1 MGSQACWSERQYQRC
16 WYEDTGAE
24 HDLCITPNALLCEHR
39 PEIMR
44 KCEQAYG
51 KVRACISRGA
61 RVISLHVDR
70 ECAEETY
77 YESCMVDGA
86 WA

>member
-1 MGSQACWSERQYQRC
+1 MYHSRRIAFEYR
-16 WYEDTGAE
+16 
-24 HDLCITPNALLCEHR
+24 L
-39 PEIMR
+39 EIMR

-61 RVISLHVDR
+61 IVISLHVDR
-70 ECAEETY
+70 ECVEEKY

>member
-1 MGSQACWSERQYQRC
+1 VIAASHVADQRC

-24 HDLCITPNALLCEHR
+24 HDLCITTDALLFEQR

-51 KVRACISRGA
+51 KVRACISRGVI
-61 RVISLHVDR
+61 VISLDADR
-70 ECAEETY
+70 EFAEEKY
-77 YESCMVDGA
+77 YESCMVDCS
-86 WA
+86 WS